1 MCYCEMKSEQEKAV
15 SFFLIFLVKYLCK
28 VITVN
33 ILSGGGSMVTQ
44 GEIIKELAEKLE
56 RQIIIDALSKIETME
71 ELKEYIDEL
80 RAKNE

>member
-1 MCYCEMKSEQEKAV
+1 
-15 SFFLIFLVKYLCK
+15 
-28 VITVN
+28 
-33 ILSGGGSMVTQ
+33 MVTQ

>member
-1 MCYCEMKSEQEKAV
+1 
-15 SFFLIFLVKYLCK
+15 
-28 VITVN
+28 
-33 ILSGGGSMVTQ
+33 MVTQ

-71 ELKEYIDEL
+71 ELKEYIDKL